1 MPVCVWE
8 PHKKQGIRHL
18 LKDCPEAERHLILKD
33 RADEKARTGSARST
47 RSQTDDR
54 TTGLLPSKKV
64 DMHQSP
70 SFPVLVS
77 DGIPSMNTTGRWDDG
92 SDEII
97 ASSAV
102 VQAAVLKGVCRLE
115 GNKPITIQVD
125 LKYSDNAA

>member
-1 MPVCVWE
+1 
-8 PHKKQGIRHL
+8 
-18 LKDCPEAERHLILKD
+18 
-33 RADEKARTGSARST
+33 
-47 RSQTDDR
+47 
-54 TTGLLPSKKV
+54 
-64 DMHQSP
+64 
-70 SFPVLVS
+70 
-77 DGIPSMNTTGRWDDG
+77 MNTTGRWDDG